1 MLGGLKLEK
10 WGTVKIKNVNN
21 IMWIQLEILL
31 TNKSEITCK
40 VSQSE
45 DITVKKQI
53 KHWKNMIIIY
63 QFLHHSIF

>member
-10 WGTVKIKNVNN
+10 RGNVKIKNVNN
-21 IMWIQLEILL
+21 ITWAQLEILAS
-31 TNKSEITCK
+31 NKSEITCK

-53 KHWKNMIIIY
+53 KH
-63 QFLHHSIF
+63 